1 MNLQNTAPAAFTI
14 AKTVPDQMLV
24 FGWGNVAAD
33 AGGAQIEDLQGDII
47 PTEELE
53 KAAYDHVLRFRSTG
67 EKHDPALRHK
77 GRLVESCVFT
87 REKQAAMGIPPGIL
101 PEGWWVGYKIDD
113 PAAWAKIKSG
123 EYQSFSVGGKGVRTP
138 VEKARHPAK
147 RYAELRKAAAEK
159 RPVPLTAKQ
168 PRRYNGTVAKTYA
181 QMRKFNPYHDEKG
194 RFSSKNQFRIYSADR
209 RVPKPWGENNSMA
222 EHLDPKTGKI
232 STERMKL
239 YNQIINQYLAGVE
252 PPLDG
257 RPALD
262 YMGGGGGSGK
272 SYTIAQGVVQ
282 VPGKGEAVQINSDDI
297 KLELPEFRQRAA
309 SEDPATSMGAANYVH
324 EESSR
329 IAALLTQAAMA
340 KGVNIVVDGV
350 ASNPEKIRREVQQAR
365 ENGYTN
371 VRAHYISTPT
381 EVAVESSMSRY
392 YNNPKKDERRYVPP
406 TVLRQAHK
414 DVSAHFVELS
424 ELFDSVEVVQND
436 RSTPV
441 RQIARKERGGQM
453 EVLDESAYNAFLDKG
468 R

>member
-47 PTEELE
+47 PAEELE
-53 KAAYDHVLRFRSTG
+53 KAAYDHVLRFRSAG

-168 PRRYNGTVAKTYA
+168 PRRYNGAVAKTYA

-194 RFSSKNQFRIYSADR
+194 RFSSANGAGLFQESFGGLPKIGYQNEEEADR
-209 RVPKPWGENNSMA
+209 RLLKDREQW
-222 EHLDPKTGKI
+222 KKI
-232 STERMKL
+232 CPILKKKAS
-239 YNQIINQYLAGVE
+239 IIIQ
-252 PPLDG
+252 
-257 RPALD
+257 
-262 YMGGGGGSGK
+262 
-272 SYTIAQGVVQ
+272 
-282 VPGKGEAVQINSDDI
+282 KG
-297 KLELPEFRQRAA
+297 LCR
-309 SEDPATSMGAANYVH
+309 
-324 EESSR
+324 
-329 IAALLTQAAMA
+329 LTM
-340 KGVNIVVDGV
+340 
-350 ASNPEKIRREVQQAR
+350 P
-365 ENGYTN
+365 
-371 VRAHYISTPT
+371 
-381 EVAVESSMSRY
+381 
-392 YNNPKKDERRYVPP
+392 
-406 TVLRQAHK
+406 
-414 DVSAHFVELS
+414 
-424 ELFDSVEVVQND
+424 
-436 RSTPV
+436 
-441 RQIARKERGGQM
+441 
-453 EVLDESAYNAFLDKG
+453 
-468 R
+468 

>member
-194 RFSSKNQFRIYSADR
+194 RFSSANGAGLFQESFGGLPKIGYQNEEEADR
-209 RVPKPWGENNSMA
+209 RLLKDREQWEKNLSYFEKESINNYTERSVSINDA
-222 EHLDPKTGKI
+222 LRGKGPASPNTKSDIDNLDRILANYELKEDI
-232 STERMKL
+232 STIRGTSLEALREMGADPNHLEGSVLSEKA
-239 YNQIINQYLAGVE
+239 YTSTSLAEGVAAE
-252 PPLDG
+252 FTT
-257 RPALD
+257 
-262 YMGGGGGSGK
+262 YSGG
-272 SYTIAQGVVQ
+272 TPVL
-282 VPGKGEAVQINSDDI
+282 VQIDVPAGRGRGAYLEYLSDNPGEREFLI
-297 KLELPEFRQRAA
+297 KR
-309 SEDPATSMGAANYVH
+309 D
-324 EESSR
+324 SSFQ
-329 IAALLTQAAMA
+329 IY
-340 KGVNIVVDGV
+340 KV
-350 ASNPEKIRREVQQAR
+350 
-365 ENGYTN
+365 
-371 VRAHYISTPT
+371 
-381 EVAVESSMSRY
+381 
-392 YNNPKKDERRYVPP
+392 
-406 TVLRQAHK
+406 
-414 DVSAHFVELS
+414 
-424 ELFDSVEVVQND
+424 D
-436 RSTPV
+436 RSGSIPKV
-441 RQIARKERGGQM
+441 KARM
-453 EVLDESAYNAFLDKG
+453 IV
-468 R
+468 